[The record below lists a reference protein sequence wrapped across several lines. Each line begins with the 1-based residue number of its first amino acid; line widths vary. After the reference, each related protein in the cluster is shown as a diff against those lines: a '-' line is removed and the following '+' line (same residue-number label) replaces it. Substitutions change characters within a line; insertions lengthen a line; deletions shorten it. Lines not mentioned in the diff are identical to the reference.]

1 METNDTFVKI
11 VRMIWQMYEA
21 AQLQVTI
28 LEDSTG
34 LLDEA
39 EHGLD
44 TDSEKKIS
52 KELVASLHIIR
63 NIQGDLETLENMIAN
78 LHAHYY
84 PDGDLYVDVRV
95 KEAEQ
100 YNGALCDEL

>member
-1 METNDTFVKI
+1 METHDTFVKI

-21 AQLQVTI
+21 AQLQSTI
-28 LEDSTG
+28 LEDTTS

-39 EHGLD
+39 DSGVD

-52 KELVASLHIIR
+52 KEVVASLHIIR
-63 NIQGDLETLENMIAN
+63 NIKTDLETMENMIAN
-78 LHAHYY
+78 LHAHHY
-84 PDGDLYVDVRV
+84 PDEDLYVDVRV

-100 YNGALCDEL
+100 YNRALCDD